1 MSEQSSVERIEAQL
15 REIRREIRESRSPH
29 IVPAAVNITDA
40 AVMLGVSPKH
50 VSRMI
55 RRGELQPRDVGGARR
70 IPVSQIH
77 ALLEAPTMKSAA
89 APVVTKTP
97 RYDAAAA
104 SRELAALRKKP

>member
-29 IVPAAVNITDA
+29 IVPAAVNIRDA

-89 APVVTKTP
+89 AVVTKTP

>member
-1 MSEQSSVERIEAQL
+1 
-15 REIRREIRESRSPH
+15 
-29 IVPAAVNITDA
+29 
-40 AVMLGVSPKH
+40 MLGVSPKH

-89 APVVTKTP
+89 AVVTKTP